1 MIWHAIRN
9 AALTLMALAVGVFFA
24 SLTYLLWRTPNILL
38 HVDGTLTRTEA
49 TLSKANATLSNLDKG
64 TKAWA
69 DSAQAQAKA
78 VQDLTEDAR
87 GTLQEASGT
96 IHSLG
101 VTSEHLQG
109 TLDASTAVMGSVQH
123 TVETFPPLIG
133 AVTGTTQRL
142 GGVADRADNSLQDF
156 DALLKRPAIGATID
170 GLGATSTN
178 FALISHDAQVY
189 LHPLLNPDPCRNAR
203 CKWERAFSKLSA
215 FAGLAANGVNVSH
228 GFTPLPVKLSH

>member
-1 MIWHAIRN
+1 
-9 AALTLMALAVGVFFA
+9 MALAVGVFFA

-49 TLSKANATLSNLDKG
+49 TLSKANATLTNLDKG
-64 TKAWA
+64 TKAWG
-69 DSAQAQAKA
+69 DSAQAQAKS
-78 VQDLTEDAR
+78 VQDLTQDAR

-109 TLDASTAVMGSVQH
+109 TLDASTATLFAGKSSLDKIPASIEEFNQ
-123 TVETFPPLIG
+123 TIAGFRPIEDRTAQAL
-133 AVTGTTQRL
+133 
-142 GGVADRADNSLQDF
+142 ADLDT
-156 DALLKRPAIGATID
+156 LLKRPALGATID

>member
-1 MIWHAIRN
+1 
-9 AALTLMALAVGVFFA
+9 MALAVGVFFA

-64 TKAWA
+64 TKAWG
-69 DSAQAQAKA
+69 DSAQAQAKS
-78 VQDLTEDAR
+78 VQDLTQDAR

-96 IHSLG
+96 LHSLG

-109 TLDASTAVMGSVQH
+109 TLDASTGLLASATKTTDRFPSLIDQFSVELPKVQKA
-123 TVETFPPLIG
+123 TDDADLSFQTF
-133 AVTGTTQRL
+133 
-142 GGVADRADNSLQDF
+142 N
-156 DALLKRPAIGATID
+156 ALLSRPGLQQAID
-170 GLGATSTN
+170 GAGQTSQSLGK
-178 FALISHDAQVY
+178 ISGDLYVY
-189 LHPLLNPDPCRNAR
+189 AHPILNPDPCRNAR

>member
-109 TLDASTAVMGSVQH
+109 TLDASTGLLGSAKKSVDDLDPLFGH
-123 TVETFPPLIG
+123 IDMTVKSMD
-133 AVTGTTQRL
+133 
-142 GGVADRADNSLQDF
+142 GGVNSFNLLLQDT
-156 DALLKRPAIGATID
+156 DALLKRPALGATID
-170 GLGATSTN
+170 GLGAT
-178 FALISHDAQVY
+178 
-189 LHPLLNPDPCRNAR
+189 
-203 CKWERAFSKLSA
+203 
-215 FAGLAANGVNVSH
+215 
-228 GFTPLPVKLSH
+228 